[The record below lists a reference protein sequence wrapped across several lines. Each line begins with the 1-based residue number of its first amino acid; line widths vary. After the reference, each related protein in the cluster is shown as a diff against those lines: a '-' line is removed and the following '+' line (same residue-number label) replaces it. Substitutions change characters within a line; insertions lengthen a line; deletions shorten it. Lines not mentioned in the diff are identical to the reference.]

1 MKKNQDAEYPS
12 HQFKILKLLLIMK
25 ISFFLL
31 AINVFAISAATFGQ
45 GTKLSIDM
53 KNVTVKEVLNEIE
66 RQTDLSFIY
75 KSDLINPDK
84 KVSVTASEASVQE
97 ILATLFPNEKI
108 YPEILDNSLI
118 VLMPE
123 RQLSQQQQMITG
135 IVTDSSTGE
144 TLPGVNVLIEG
155 SLVGAITD
163 STVDSV
169 YRHLPQMQSLSFH
182 LLVIYHSE

>member
-1 MKKNQDAEYPS
+1 MKKNQDAEHPL
-12 HQFKILKLLLIMK
+12 HQFRILKLLLIMK

-75 KSDLINPDK
+75 QSDLINPNK
-84 KVSVTASEASVQE
+84 KVSVTASEASVEE
-97 ILATLFPNEKI
+97 ILSTLFPDENI

-118 VLMPE
+118 VLIPE
-123 RQLSQQQQMITG
+123 RQSGQQQQIITG
-135 IVTDSSTGE
+135 IVTDSSTRRDIAGCQRCDR
-144 TLPGVNVLIEG
+144 G
-155 SLVGAITD
+155 ITCRG
-163 STVDSV
+163 T
-169 YRHLPQMQSLSFH
+169 
-182 LLVIYHSE
+182 